1 MIGRE
6 KMKNIEK
13 GYGCKNFFRDFFK
26 QVSIKTIFSGL
37 ISAIFAWTAVVVF
50 YSVAKSNGV
59 DKWIVDYWMTGELV
73 VGGLLGIL
81 IACYY
86 RKPIAVAWSF
96 TGSVVF
102 IIAIAN
108 FSLREAL
115 LGAFMS
121 GVLLVILALTGF
133 IKKIMN
139 FLPTSVVMGM
149 IGGCFLSYGLN
160 IVKPLADS
168 PLLVVLVVL
177 TYLIFS
183 KLIPKIPAVVAAMI
197 VGGVYLAFTGFVF
210 PSFEAQIMLP
220 HLILP
225 AVTKNIVQIFI
236 SVSIPITVLVLGA
249 ENAQAYGVLLE
260 QDYNPPINGMTL
272 LSGIGG
278 MISGFIYCA
287 NINIAGPMT
296 AICSSPD
303 CGEKDRRWT
312 GSVVLGFLWIV
323 VGLFYA
329 SLADFFLK
337 FPGQFVSMISGI
349 AVLGVIVGALKSA
362 FVEEKYR
369 TSAVFA
375 FLVAAAGVK
384 LLGIGSPFWS
394 LVFGGVIYT
403 LFEGGLSRKDDQ
415 AAIEAG

>member
-1 MIGRE
+1 VK

-13 GYGCKNFFRDFFK
+13 GYGCKSFFRDFLT

-73 VGGLLGIL
+73 AGGLLGIF

-121 GVLLVILALTGF
+121 GLLLVILALTGF

-160 IVKPLADS
+160 IVKPLAES

-197 VGGVYLAFTGFVF
+197 VGGVYLALTGFVF
-210 PSFEAQIMLP
+210 PPFEAKAMLP

-260 QDYNPPINGMTL
+260 QDYDPPINGMTL

-278 MISGFIYCA
+278 MISGFLYCA

-303 CGEKDRRWT
+303 SGEKDRRWT

-323 VGLFYA
+323 VGVFYA

-337 FPGQFVSMISGI
+337 FPSQFVGMISGI

-362 FVEEKYR
+362 FVAEKYR

-375 FLVAAAGVK
+375 FLVAATGVK

-403 LFEGGLSRKDDQ
+403 LFEGGLSVKDEK
-415 AAIEAG
+415 AAVEAG

>member
-1 MIGRE
+1 
-6 KMKNIEK
+6 MKQIEK
-13 GYGCKNFFRDFFK
+13 GYGFKNFFSDFFR

-50 YSVAKSNGV
+50 YSAAESNGV
-59 DKWIVDYWMTGELV
+59 EKWIVDYWMTGELV

-81 IACYY
+81 IAGYY

-102 IIAIAN
+102 IVAIAN

-115 LGAFMS
+115 FGAFMS
-121 GVLLVILALTGF
+121 GVLLVALALTGL
-133 IKKIMN
+133 IKKVMN
-139 FLPTSVVMGM
+139 FLPTPVVMGM

-160 IVKPLADS
+160 IVKPMADS
-168 PLLVVLVVL
+168 PMLVVLVVL
-177 TYLIFS
+177 AYLIFS
-183 KLIPKIPAVVAAMI
+183 KLIPKIPAVVAAII
-197 VGGVYLAFTGFVF
+197 VGGAYLAFTGFVF
-210 PSFEAQIMLP
+210 PPFEASVMLP
-220 HLILP
+220 HFILP
-225 AVTKNIVQIFI
+225 AVTNNIFQIFI

-260 QDYNPPINGMTL
+260 QDYNPPINGMTF

-303 CGEKDRRWT
+303 SGDKDGRWT

-323 VGLFYA
+323 VGIFYA

-349 AVLGVIVGALKSA
+349 AVLGVLVGALKSA
-362 FVEEKYR
+362 FDEDKHR

-375 FLVAAAGVK
+375 FLVAATGVK

-403 LFEGGLSRKDDQ
+403 LFEGGLSKKDDT
-415 AAIEAG
+415 AAIEVK